1 MIKTMIKAATF
12 GLVGVLISLPA
23 MAGQEM
29 KVGVKGMV
37 CSFCAQGIE
46 KKFRSQDE
54 VADIQ
59 VSLEK
64 KFVMLKFKDGKTLS
78 EAKIT
83 QLLKDA
89 GYEANF
95 SAGESAKP

>member
-1 MIKTMIKAATF
+1 MVKALVF
-12 GLVGVLISLPA
+12 SLVGLLISLPA
-23 MAGQEM
+23 MAGQEV

-46 KKFRSQDE
+46 KKFRSQEE
-54 VADIQ
+54 VADIK

-64 KFVMLKFKDGKTLS
+64 KFVTLKFKDGKTLS
-78 EAKIT
+78 ETKIA

-89 GYEANF
+89 GYEAKF
-95 SAGESAKP
+95 D